1 MNKIVESYKRKLAS
15 EDGWVLKRGAQ
26 LRIALCYP
34 NVYSIGMA
42 NLGFQAMYEL
52 FNNIPEVSC
61 ERVFLPDN
69 KQVLQI
75 DEGSSASER
84 VRSPRVSKGNY
95 RNQALPGGRASDT
108 EFSRTSSGYD
118 VRHSKGSSS
127 VNELAEYQRTGVP
140 LLSLESQTAVRDF
153 DVIAFSI
160 SFETDYVNMVRML
173 QMSGVPAWSKDRTEH
188 DPLIVMGGAAS
199 FLNPEPIAD
208 FTDVIAVGEGEILGP
223 KLVDAIFE
231 NGTHSSEV
239 RHAGRVR
246 THYSKEEL
254 LLSLA
259 RQGRGFYVPSLYFVS
274 YNEDRTV
281 NSYTP
286 TEAGVPS
293 RVGRAIS
300 AENPKEG
307 SLRRAIRREQTEII
321 QQLKRDEVFA
331 PSTTIFAPQAEMGDR
346 FLVEISRGCS
356 QGCRFCWAGYNY
368 WPPRVV
374 PARDILA
381 KAKAWRTKTDKI
393 GLVSTAVCDH
403 PEISEIL
410 QGLRAMDYRISV
422 SSLRLDQ
429 ISDEL
434 LDALV
439 ESRDQQI
446 AVAPET
452 GSDRLRRVINKN
464 LTNDEIVDICG
475 AVFDRGMLTIKLY
488 LMVGLPTETDEDL
501 EEMIKLVERIKDR
514 MLEAGKRFGRAGKII
529 PSLNGFV
536 PKPNTPF
543 QWEAL
548 CEEKELKRRL
558 QLVCK
563 KLARIPNVEVR
574 AMSARIAHEQALFSS
589 GDRRIAPVIEAMA
602 RWDGDLKA
610 ALRETG
616 VDSSFHTS
624 RTRSHEEV
632 LPWEIVDAGLG
643 RPFMERE
650 HERAREAQ
658 STAPCPSVNQCT
670 RCGVC
675 PTTWLAEAPPALV
688 QLKAFATAS
697 SLQCTP
703 SP

>member
-1 MNKIVESYKRKLAS
+1 MSKRIVESYRQKLAS
-15 EDGWVLKRGAQ
+15 EEGWVLKRGAQ

-34 NVYSIGMA
+34 NLYSIGMA
-42 NLGFQAMYEL
+42 NLGFQAMYEI
-52 FNNIPEVSC
+52 FNKVPEVSC
-61 ERVFLPDN
+61 ERVFLPD
-69 KQVLQI
+69 
-75 DEGSSASER
+75 ER
-84 VRSPRVSKGNY
+84 ELREYEKS
-95 RNQALPGGRASDT
+95 RA
-108 EFSRTSSGYD
+108 
-118 VRHSKGSSS
+118 
-127 VNELAEYQRTGVP
+127 P
-140 LLSLESQTAVRDF
+140 LLSLESQTPVRDF

-160 SFETDYVNMVRML
+160 SFETDYLNMARLL
-173 QMSGVPAWSKDRTEH
+173 QMSGVPVWSRDRTAH
-188 DPLIVMGGAAS
+188 DPLVVMGGAAS

-208 FTDVIAVGEGEILGP
+208 FTDVIAVGEGEVLAP
-223 KLVDAIFE
+223 KLVDVIFE
-231 NGTHSSEV
+231 G
-239 RHAGRVR
+239 G
-246 THYSKEEL
+246 SKEEIL
-254 LLSLA
+254 LALA
-259 RQGRGFYVPSLYFVS
+259 RLGRGFYVPALYDVK
-274 YNEDRTV
+274 YNSDGTIEA
-281 NSYTP
+281 YTP
-286 TEAGVPS
+286 REESVPA
-293 RVGRAIS
+293 RVGRAVA

-307 SLRRAIRREQTEII
+307 SLRRAIRRGELETVEQ
-321 QQLKRDEVFA
+321 LRRDEVFA
-331 PSTTIFAPQAEMGDR
+331 PSTAIWAPEAEMGER

-356 QGCRFCWAGYNY
+356 QGCRFCWAGFNY

-374 PARDILA
+374 PAHDILA
-381 KAKAWRTKTDKI
+381 KALEWRAKTDKI

-452 GSDRLRRVINKN
+452 GSDRLRKVINKN

-501 EEMIKLVERIKDR
+501 EEMLMLVERIKDR
-514 MLEAGKRFGRAGKII
+514 MLEAGRRFGRAGKII

-536 PKPNTPF
+536 PKPNTPL
-543 QWEAL
+543 QWDAI

-558 QLVCK
+558 K
-563 KLARIPNVEVR
+563 WASKNLARIPNVEVR

-589 GDRRIAPVIEAMA
+589 GDRKVARVIEAAA
-602 RWDGDLKA
+602 RLSGGLHA

-616 VDSSFHTS
+616 IDPDFYTS
-624 RTRSHEEV
+624 RNRSYDEL
-632 LPWEIVDAGLG
+632 LPWEIIDPGLS
-643 RPFMERE
+643 REFLEKE
-650 HERAREAQ
+650 HERAHIAR

-675 PTTWLAEAPPALV
+675 PTTWLASAPAGLV
-688 QLKAFATAS
+688 QLQGIGQAARAQA
-697 SLQCTP
+697 LG
-703 SP
+703 